1 MGYKLIIAEKPMLA
15 RDIARAICGGQVSES
30 ARLPISGNGYT
41 VVACAGHLLELV
53 DPETVN
59 PAWGKP
65 WSLDVLPIQIND
77 WAKEPTEGKAD
88 LVESIASLLPKAEC
102 VINAGDPDDEG
113 QLIVDEV
120 LDYLGYDGEV
130 LRVYVNDNIEKNIVK
145 AFDHLLPNDG
155 CRSAGDAAYARQMA
169 DMCFGVNETRLA
181 TMRLGGLFSVGR
193 VQTPT
198 LGLVVN
204 RDEQIEHH
212 VTRKFYELTATGGCP
227 DAPMPPTFKFKPGKD
242 LLAGERHI
250 FDRDAVDAV
259 KARVDGSDTAF
270 TTVISEKVENPP
282 LPYNLTVLLSEMS
295 KRHGFSAAKTQQITQ
310 DLRDKYKAITYNRS
324 DSQYLKEEHFAQAP
338 AVLAQAMENVGAS
351 WPLDYSIHSKA
362 FNEKNVTAHHGI
374 IPQEISAPVSGMTA
388 DEAKVYTAIV
398 ERYAM
403 QFLPACVYDVSTS
416 SFEVENGEFQA
427 VARRVRDAGFKS
439 VFGNLTDDDDENEA
453 SGNPW
458 VEAGEHRL
466 EGIECSITEKET
478 TPPKPYTEG
487 TLIADMASIAKY
499 VTDPEVAAVLKRKD
513 DGKKGEHGGIGTTA
527 TRAAIIEKLKERGYL
542 EDVKGKIRSTD
553 KARAFYHL
561 LPPEIRGADVTAKWW
576 LIQQDIADGKT
587 DVNALQESVIE
598 VFKGHQDSAYVG
610 ASIAPAAT
618 VVGKC
623 PFCGADVVQKVG
635 KESGK
640 PFYTC
645 STNKSEPQKDGTWK
659 QVAGCGFKL
668 TVWCGKRFTAKQ
680 AAALLE
686 GKLVDLK
693 GCKSK
698 TTGKTFDCKVS
709 LKKDGS
715 IEPTFD
721 SKPKGKYNK
730 ARR

>member
-1 MGYKLIIAEKPMLA
+1 MKLVIAEKPMLA
-15 RDIARAICGGQVSES
+15 RDIARAICGKEVSES

-41 VVACAGHLLELV
+41 VIACAGHLLELV
-53 DPETVN
+53 EPDAVN

-65 WSLDVLPIQIND
+65 WSLDVLPIQIDD
-77 WAKEPTEGKAD
+77 WAKEPTENKKD
-88 LVESIASLLPKAEC
+88 LVERIDSLLPEAEC

-120 LDYLGYDGEV
+120 LDYLGYEGEV

-145 AFDHLLPNDG
+145 AFERLVPNEQ
-155 CRSAGDAAYARQMA
+155 CRPAGDAAYARQMA
-169 DMCFGVNETRLA
+169 DKCFGVNETRLA
-181 TMRLGGLFSVGR
+181 TKRLGGLFSVGR

-204 RDEQIEHH
+204 RDEAIENH
-212 VTRKFYELTATGGCP
+212 VTRKYYELTATGSCA
-227 DAPMPPTFKFKPGKD
+227 DASGAPVFKFKPDKD
-242 LLAGERHI
+242 MLAGEKHV
-250 FDRDAVDAV
+250 FDRDVLDV
-259 KARVDGSDTAF
+259 IKAKLDGSGMSF
-270 TTVISEKVENPP
+270 STVISKKVENPP
-282 LPYNLTVLLSEMS
+282 LPYNLTVLLSDMS
-295 KRHGFSAAKTQQITQ
+295 RRYGFSASKTQQITQ

-338 AVLAQAMENVGAS
+338 VVLAQAMENVGAT

-374 IPQEISAPVSGMTA
+374 IPQDVSAPVADMTG

-403 QFLPACVYDVSTS
+403 QFLPSATYDVSTS
-416 SFEVENGEFQA
+416 AFTVDGGEFQA
-427 VARRVRDAGFKS
+427 VARRVREAGFKA
-439 VFGNLTDDDDENEA
+439 VFGNVSDEDGDDAA

-458 VEAGEHRL
+458 IDEGDHRL
-466 EGIECSITEKET
+466 ERIECAVTEKET
-478 TPPKPYTEG
+478 APPKPYTEG

-499 VTDPEVAAVLKRKD
+499 VTDPEVKAILKQKD

-527 TRAAIIEKLKERGYL
+527 TRASIIEKLKERGYL
-542 EDVKGKIRSTD
+542 EDVKGKIRSTE

-561 LPPEIRGADVTAKWW
+561 LPPEIRGADVTARWW
-576 LIQQDIADGKT
+576 LIQQDIAEGKAN
-587 DVNALQESVIE
+587 VNALQQSVIE
-598 VFKGHQDSAYVG
+598 VFKGHQDTAYVG
-610 ASIAPAAT
+610 ASIAP
-618 VVGKC
+618 VGKC
-623 PFCGADVVQKVG
+623 PICGADVVQKKG

-640 PFYTC
+640 PYYTC
-645 STNKSEPQKDGTWK
+645 STNKSEPQEDGTWK

-668 TVWCGKRFTAKQ
+668 AVWCGKRLTAKQ
-680 AAALLE
+680 VAALLE
-686 GKLVDLK
+686 GKIIELK

-698 TTGKTFDCKVS
+698 TTGKTFDCKAK

-715 IEPTFD
+715 IEPIFD